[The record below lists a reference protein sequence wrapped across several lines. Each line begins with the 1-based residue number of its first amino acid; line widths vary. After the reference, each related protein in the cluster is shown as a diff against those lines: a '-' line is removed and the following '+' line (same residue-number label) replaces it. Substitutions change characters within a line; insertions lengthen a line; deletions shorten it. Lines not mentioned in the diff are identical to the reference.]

1 MRIMVFFDLPVTTKT
16 DRRNYTDFRKYLIK
30 SGYMMIQFS
39 VYSRI
44 VRNHD
49 DSKKYI
55 RDLKRNLPPKGS
67 VRVMIVTEKQY
78 NSIEILVG
86 EKTATEN
93 FLTDE
98 DILEI

>member
-1 MRIMVFFDLPVTTKT
+1 MFFDLPVTTKP

-86 EKTATEN
+86 EKTATED

>member
-1 MRIMVFFDLPVTTKT
+1 MFFDLPVTTKT